1 MSISPTARTALSS
14 AALLGGGLLVLDQ
27 RPKLAGVLI
36 GLLAYKPQLGVLIP
50 LVLIATGRWTVI
62 AAAAATVLITCAATL
77 RSSACRPWL
86 AFAES
91 LTFVRVVVLEGGDIG
106 WQKIQSLF
114 TAVMMWG
121 GKVEIAYTAQ
131 IALALGVATSLVW
144 LWRRPVAYELK
155 AAGLACASLLATP
168 YVLDY
173 DLVVLA
179 VAIAFFVR
187 YGLERGSAITR
198 SACWRS
204 FGQPHWSPATL
215 PAPSVCRSGSP
226 PCSRSTR

>member
-1 MSISPTARTALSS
+1 M
-14 AALLGGGLLVLDQ
+14 
-27 RPKLAGVLI
+27 
-36 GLLAYKPQLGVLIP
+36 
-50 LVLIATGRWTVI
+50 
-62 AAAAATVLITCAATL
+62 LITCAATL
-77 RSSACRPWL
+77 AVFGPQAWL
-86 AFAES
+86 AFGES

-144 LWRRPVAYELK
+144 LWRRPAAYELK

-187 YGLERGSAITR
+187 YGLEHGFRDYEISLLAFVWTTPLVARNLAGTIGLPLGLAAMLTLYALILRRAAIDD
-198 SACWRS
+198 AV
-204 FGQPHWSPATL
+204 A
-215 PAPSVCRSGSP
+215 APRAHGLVHA
-226 PCSRSTR
+226 

>member
-1 MSISPTARTALSS
+1 M
-14 AALLGGGLLVLDQ
+14 
-27 RPKLAGVLI
+27 LI
-36 GLLAYKPQLGVLIP
+36 GLLAYKPQFGVLIP

-62 AAAAATVLITCAATL
+62 ATAGATVLITCAATL
-77 RSSACRPWL
+77 AVFGPQAWL

-131 IALALGVATSLVW
+131 IALALGVAASLVW
-144 LWRRPVAYELK
+144 LWRRPAAYELK
-155 AAGLACASLLATP
+155 AAGLVCASLLATP

-187 YGLERGSAITR
+187 YGLDHGFRDYEISLLAFVWTTPLVARNLAGTIGLPLGLAAMLTLYALILRRAAIDD
-198 SACWRS
+198 AV
-204 FGQPHWSPATL
+204 A
-215 PAPSVCRSGSP
+215 APRAHGLVHA
-226 PCSRSTR
+226 